1 MEYNDKGERRVQTD
15 IRIVDRNAV
24 GLVLEAG
31 RWGWGW
37 EREGPGRGIRKGEST
52 EREKWN
58 GRGNL

>member
-31 RWGWGW
+31 RWGWGVHL
-37 EREGPGRGIRKGEST
+37 RFVKCKPVI
-52 EREKWN
+52 
-58 GRGNL
+58 